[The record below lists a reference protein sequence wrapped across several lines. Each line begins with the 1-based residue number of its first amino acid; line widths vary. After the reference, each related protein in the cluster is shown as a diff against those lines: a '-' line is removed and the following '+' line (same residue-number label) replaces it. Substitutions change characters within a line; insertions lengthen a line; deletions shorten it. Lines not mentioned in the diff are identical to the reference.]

1 MLAVVIAIALGA
13 VVGLGSYTFVYA
25 KGGSYLGND
34 PNIPTPATGSNLCA
48 LVPGPVSFKPGMGLR
63 SDGCTDAGCCRMP
76 RMSILIVIGFDNEPD
91 AFETPAALVK
101 LRVHNPAGHA
111 ITETNL
117 DHFQATSP

>member
-1 MLAVVIAIALGA
+1 
-13 VVGLGSYTFVYA
+13 
-25 KGGSYLGND
+25 
-34 PNIPTPATGSNLCA
+34 
-48 LVPGPVSFKPGMGLR
+48 
-63 SDGCTDAGCCRMP
+63 MP

-91 AFETPAALVK
+91 AFETPAALAK